1 MGRSPQSPVGAVRR
15 IALHSPWQHEVMVM
29 LPDHHH
35 HEAGRAKPSSLL
47 IQQYSAPPQWAGR
60 WRPSGRLGLAARP
73 DQVVRAVL
81 SFDQAGID
89 RGRERRIVEGHGDV
103 LPPGLA
109 GLLPRRADVV
119 AGGLQA
125 EVRGLLVVP
134 LSLGTSLTLTLS
146 VRVRSVPVKPSLSAV
161 KVPMLAMMKLLW
173 WNKVRAHRV
182 LVVIRPAGTGGLHRL
197 RSQRSGEPG
206 GEKNLSREECAE
218 RSDKAGKL
226 FSPDGCSHEARGAA
240 APPLGFTTT
249 QGRLG
254 PNRIERRQGRL
265 GIPARRQHR
274 LAH

>member
-1 MGRSPQSPVGAVRR
+1 MAMTAKSAWGA
-15 IALHSPWQHEVMVM
+15 A
-29 LPDHHH
+29 
-35 HEAGRAKPSSLL
+35 AKPGRR
-47 IQQYSAPPQWAGR
+47 SAPNRPAFALATRSHGDAARPPPSRSWESQAFQSADPAVQRPAAVGR

-161 KVPMLAMMKLLW
+161 KVPMLAMMKLL
-173 WNKVRAHRV
+173 
-182 LVVIRPAGTGGLHRL
+182 LVEQGSRPSRPCCDPAGG
-197 RSQRSGEPG
+197 
-206 GEKNLSREECAE
+206 
-218 RSDKAGKL
+218 
-226 FSPDGCSHEARGAA
+226 DGRA
-240 APPLGFTTT
+240 APLAVAT
-249 QGRLG
+249 QWRAGRRKEFVPRG
-254 PNRIERRQGRL
+254 MRRTQ
-265 GIPARRQHR
+265 
-274 LAH
+274 